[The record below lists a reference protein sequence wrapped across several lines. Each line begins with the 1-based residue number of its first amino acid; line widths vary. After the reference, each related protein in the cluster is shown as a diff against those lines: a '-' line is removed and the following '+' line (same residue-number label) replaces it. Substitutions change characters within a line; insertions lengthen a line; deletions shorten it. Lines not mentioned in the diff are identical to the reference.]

1 MDTMNKAR
9 LKMNVK
15 RWRTCAPSFIPSA
28 RSASPTRKF
37 SVKSNNGCAPSLPL
51 PFPSPRN
58 TPNHRA
64 VHLLVAVCLLGL
76 VPALHAADSEPSGA
90 TPAPA
95 TASLEIS
102 LRTEGPIPETVHART
117 PFEWRIIV
125 RWYNGGPG
133 INPEIKKEPIFEN
146 LKILARSTT
155 LRAGGEG
162 GRLFH
167 EKEFLYS
174 LRPESEGEAVI
185 GASAIAYRQPDSG
198 PAGQEAYLTAPPLVL
213 TVPPAPFSWSETLR
227 NAARNPYVQ
236 YGGAFL
242 IVAAAGA
249 GVTIWR
255 WRRSKRIEPQSQP
268 VAAQDP
274 AFAAL
279 DEAERFRV
287 EGDRGRYVRMLEKA
301 VRLALQNRR
310 PDIEGGLSA
319 FRGCLD
325 EPEDTVLARFLDEC
339 EQIKFAPSVP
349 SQDQMDRIMDEAR
362 RLVSHS

>member
-1 MDTMNKAR
+1 
-9 LKMNVK
+9 MNVK

-28 RSASPTRKF
+28 RSASPTRMF
-37 SVKSNNGCAPSLPL
+37 SAKSNNGCAPSLPL
-51 PFPSPRN
+51 PDPSPRN
-58 TPNHRA
+58 TQNRRA
-64 VHLLVAVCLLGL
+64 FQFLVAVCLLGL

-146 LKILARSTT
+146 LKILARSTI

-162 GRLFH
+162 GRLFN

-185 GASAIAYRQPDSG
+185 GASAVSYTR
-198 PAGQEAYLTAPPLVL
+198 PAQDTAGEEAYLTAPSLVL
-213 TVPPAPFSWSETLR
+213 TVLPEPFSWRVFLG
-227 NAARNPYVQ
+227 NAARNPLVQ
-236 YGGAFL
+236 AGGVVGL
-242 IVAAAGA
+242 LTVVC
-249 GVTIWR
+249 VTLWM
-255 WRRSKRIEPQSQP
+255 WRRSRQVESTVQP
-268 VAAQDP
+268 EAVKDP
-274 AFAAL
+274 ALEAL
-279 DEAERFRV
+279 EAAERHRV

-362 RLVSHS
+362 RLVSHL